1 MIRTLIAKAGW
12 RLVYRV
18 ALCVWL
24 CVLLTVQAGAS
35 QKTVKQH
42 DNSTKK
48 SLQDMIDATPRGE
61 TLVIPP
67 GTYYGSV
74 MIEKP
79 ITLDGQGKVTING
92 EGTGSV
98 IYIDT
103 DGASVRNL
111 IIENSGEH
119 HNDIDAGIQ
128 VRGDFNIIKD
138 NIIRDCLFG
147 IDLGQSDNNIL
158 RRNKISSKKLDL
170 GLRGDSIRLW
180 YSMNNQIVDNEMIN
194 CRDMVVWYSKD
205 NLIARNKS
213 SWGRYALHFM
223 YSQENMVEGNYYT
236 HNSTGIFLMYSDG
249 VTVKNNYLGFSQ
261 GTTGMGVGMK
271 ESSNVKFLNN
281 QIVYNSKGVYSD
293 VSPYQPDTTNIM
305 QGNFIAYNGIGILFH
320 NDWTG
325 NIAKNNTFK
334 DNLYQVAVLG
344 GGGASR
350 NIWEGNYWDD
360 YTGFD
365 VNQDNIGDTPYR
377 LYDYADRL
385 WMDVK
390 AAQFFKGTAVM
401 SLLTFLEKL
410 APFSSPTLLVE
421 DKKPKFFIQEQEKNN
436 G

>member
-1 MIRTLIAKAGW
+1 MTRMRFGRQKA
-12 RLVYRV
+12 RLFVHGF
-18 ALCVWL
+18 
-24 CVLLTVQAGAS
+24 LLLLLLFSFGSQASTSA
-35 QKTVKQH
+35 
-42 DNSTKK
+42 TKK

-67 GTYYGSV
+67 GIYYGSV
-74 MIEKP
+74 IVEKP

-111 IIENSGEH
+111 TIENSGDH

-128 VRGDFNIIKD
+128 VRGNFNIIKD

-147 IDLGQSDNNIL
+147 IDLGQSDNNII
-158 RRNKISSKKLDL
+158 RRNKISSKKLSL
-170 GLRGDSIRLW
+170 GMRGDSIRLW

-223 YSQENMVEGNYYT
+223 YSQENMVEANHYT

-249 VTVKNNYLGFSQ
+249 VTVKNNYLGYSQ

-271 ESSNVKFLNN
+271 ESSNVKFYNN
-281 QIVYNSKGVYSD
+281 KIVYNSKGIYSD

-305 QGNFIAYNGIGILFH
+305 EGNLIAYNGIGILFH

-325 NIAKNNTFK
+325 NIARNNTFR

-360 YTGFD
+360 YMGFD
-365 VNQDNIGDTPYR
+365 ANKDDIGDTPYR

-390 AAQFFKGTAVM
+390 AAQFFKGTAMM

-410 APFSSPTLLVE
+410 APFSSPTLLIE
-421 DKKPKFFIQEQEKNN
+421 DKKPRFSRQEKTN